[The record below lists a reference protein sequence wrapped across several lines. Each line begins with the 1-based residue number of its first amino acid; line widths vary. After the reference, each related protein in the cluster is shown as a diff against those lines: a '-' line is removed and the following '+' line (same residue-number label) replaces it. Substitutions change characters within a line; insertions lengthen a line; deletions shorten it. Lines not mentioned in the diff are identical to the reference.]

1 MGESGSRGLS
11 KPRTYKEAHMERLGS
26 VQGLRKREKRER
38 VKKCERPEI
47 WRGGD
52 RDREKTHKRRGE
64 RRERKG
70 LAAMRADI
78 VTEAVQSKRGQEGEK
93 KQKVKR

>member
-1 MGESGSRGLS
+1 
-11 KPRTYKEAHMERLGS
+11 MERLGS
-26 VQGLRKREKRER
+26 VQGLRKREKQER
-38 VKKCERPEI
+38 AKKCERPENLE
-47 WRGGD
+47 R
-52 RDREKTHKRRGE
+52 RDGNREKTHKRRDE

-70 LAAMRADI
+70 LDAMRADI